1 MSNVLAALEP
11 QLAEAVRRFWALR
24 GEQAKTQGGEE
35 GDKDRG
41 DRGAVTGG
49 KHLDGFR
56 EMVAGLLTA
65 SGLQRTTIYWRQKT
79 ELPGWFRAE
88 KNWDL
93 LVVADGKLVA
103 IVEFKSQVG
112 SFGNNFNNRTEES
125 LGNAADLWAAYAE
138 GAFAPSE
145 RPWLGYLMV
154 LEDAPGSNSPV
165 RVKEP
170 HFKVFDDFRDASY
183 AKRYELLMTKLVRS
197 RLYDAGCL
205 LLSSRAGGPR
215 GEYRE
220 PNPELSFRTF
230 ITSLLGRAIAVAQMQ
245 PPGPPEPPKVEAGP
259 VPEQPEPLSTGEPAT
274 SPPPTAP
281 Q

>member
-1 MSNVLAALEP
+1 MSD
-11 QLAEAVRRFWALR
+11 QLAKIEDGLRQAVQQFWTRR
-24 GEQAKTQGGEE
+24 GQQATSQGNEE

-56 EMVAGLLTA
+56 ELVAELLIA
-65 SGLQRTTIYWRQKT
+65 SGLQRATIYWRQKT

-125 LGNAADLWAAYAE
+125 LGSATDLWAAYAE
-138 GAFAPSE
+138 GAFQPSE
-145 RPWLGYLMV
+145 RPWLGYFML
-154 LEDAPGSNSPV
+154 LEDAPGANNPV
-165 RVKEP
+165 RVHEP
-170 HFKVFDDFRDASY
+170 HFQVFPEFRDVSY
-183 AKRYELLMTKLVRS
+183 ARRYELLLTKFVRA
-197 RLYDAGCL
+197 RLYDAACFL
-205 LLSSRAGGPR
+205 MSSREGGVQ

-220 PNPELSFRTF
+220 PSPELSFRNF
-230 ITSLLGRAIAVAQMQ
+230 VTSLLGRAIAVARMQ
-245 PPGPPEPPKVEAGP
+245 PPGPAEPPKVETG
-259 VPEQPEPLSTGEPAT
+259 VPTEAQPETGEE
-274 SPPPTAP
+274 TAHP
-281 Q
+281 